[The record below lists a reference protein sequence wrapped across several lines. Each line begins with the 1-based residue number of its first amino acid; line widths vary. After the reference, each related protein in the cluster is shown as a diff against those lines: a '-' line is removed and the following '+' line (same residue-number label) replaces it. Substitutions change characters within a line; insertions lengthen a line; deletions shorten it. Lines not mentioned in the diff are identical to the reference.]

1 MILLR
6 GCRTYQFNDTSENAR
21 IRKGGCVEDTK
32 YLRSNAGNLA
42 LFLLGLKQT
51 HRSFYD
57 LIIRCVHS
65 LGLSISILRSATPM
79 TSFSPGVDFTAPL
92 FYNSA
97 VGGIVY
103 GPFTHY

>member
-6 GCRTYQFNDTSENAR
+6 GCRTSQFNDTSENAR
-21 IRKGGCVEDTK
+21 IRKGGRVEDTK
-32 YLRSNAGNLA
+32 
-42 LFLLGLKQT
+42 FLLGLKQT

-57 LIIRCVHS
+57 LIVRCVHS
-65 LGLSISILRSATPM
+65 LEISISILRSAIPM
-79 TSFSPGVDFTAPL
+79 TSFSTEVDFTAPL

-97 VGGIVY
+97 VGGIAY